1 MDLFKFYNKYGKKI
15 RCLNTWGSMVKVKLS
30 ITISRAQYSNPLST
44 NHNYSRRHFIFFFF
58 FFFSKKISLDI
69 LCELSAMQTIHIKY
83 QDLFSMKNKKKK
95 LECLLLQ
102 ILLGTLRVN
111 LYDSLG

>member
-1 MDLFKFYNKYGKKI
+1 
-15 RCLNTWGSMVKVKLS
+15 
-30 ITISRAQYSNPLST
+30 
-44 NHNYSRRHFIFFFF
+44 
-58 FFFSKKISLDI
+58 
-69 LCELSAMQTIHIKY
+69 MQTIHIKY